1 MIKKMTKKKVKPR
14 PKPKP
19 RPVYQV
25 PVQRFPPVFDCRGV
39 VLRGVS
45 FFPLDG
51 AGDEGEPLDW

>member
-1 MIKKMTKKKVKPR
+1 MTKKKTKPR